1 MGQISLVATCGLTGV
16 WYGLPWTRRLVSSSL
31 LLAKGRLLLP
41 SQTRGWRC
49 GENEA
54 NLRVIWSP
62 NRLTLEIKSDS
73 YGEGTGFLASWEEV
87 GDAPREDVD
96 GEYMI
101 IDHLPFFLSHF
112 YT

>member
-87 GDAPREDVD
+87 GE
-96 GEYMI
+96 EYMI
-101 IDHLPFFLSHF
+101 SDHFPFFLSHF